1 MTANELKRIFQK
13 GECLSLETMKLYS
26 DGKLSKKS
34 AHLVEEHLL
43 ECGLCA
49 GAMDGLNSKRIAEV
63 TKLSSHIQ
71 RRLSVYMNTPPRV
84 PFFRR
89 YGFSL
94 IAGLILLSGGTT
106 VWYFATRNSPIQQ
119 HITDSTNAALQR
131 QASLDINTSGR
142 SDQPVVDNANGTNNI
157 PLTSSTHD
165 THSGSSI
172 NLSDNVQNLPA
183 TQPGKNNT
191 FTVDQNQ
198 SAATTTSTTTQSN
211 NTSDGSNTR
220 TAANNTPIK
229 IKSVIAYP
237 PVTHDNGKGG
247 SSSGGNGQI
256 GISQQSSASFQQDQM
271 PTYPGGDEALKSYIM
286 SNFKPQTLD
295 RSAIT
300 RYTNGAIITVNS
312 KTGEVT
318 DVQLS
323 YSISKAM
330 DDELIR
336 VLKAMPYWNPGKKR
350 GAVDVMIGVT
360 FE

>member
-13 GECLSLETMKLYS
+13 GECLSLETMKLYTE
-26 DGKLSKKS
+26 GKLPKKS

-49 GAMDGLNSKRIAEV
+49 GAIDGLNSKRIAEV

-89 YGFSL
+89 YGFSI

-106 VWYFATRNSPIQQ
+106 VWYFATRNSPQQQ
-119 HITDSTNAALQR
+119 HITDSTNAALLK
-131 QASLDINTSGR
+131 QATIDVKDPQSFAPVSSDNTLTNTN
-142 SDQPVVDNANGTNNI
+142 QVVDNTTQANRSASNVAMTND
-157 PLTSSTHD
+157 LQH
-165 THSGSSI
+165 
-172 NLSDNVQNLPA
+172 LPA
-183 TQPGKNNT
+183 TQPGKTNT
-191 FTVDQNQ
+191 LSVDQSTSS
-198 SAATTTSTTTQSN
+198 SASNATSSSVSST
-211 NTSDGSNTR
+211 DGGATTR
-220 TAANNTPIK
+220 TASTVAPLR

-247 SSSGGNGQI
+247 SSGGGNGQLAMT
-256 GISQQSSASFQQDQM
+256 QQSSANFKLDEM
-271 PTYPGGDEALKSYIM
+271 PAYPGGDEALKNYIM
-286 SNFKPQTLD
+286 SSFKAVNLD
-295 RSAIT
+295 KSAMS

-323 YSISKAM
+323 YSLNKAV

-336 VLKAMPYWNPGKKR
+336 VLKAMPKWDPGKKR
-350 GAVDVMIGVT
+350 GSVDVMIGVT